1 MLLRGTGFIETNAG
15 AGIGWACCDYERQD
29 LTRPIVA
36 YIWITPDSVEGAT
49 PPAPYFQSV
58 SPGSG
63 GIDVELRCSE
73 AVDGFELSH
82 STIALPDLDLIQY
95 SQSGDFHVT
104 TEVQQYLFG
113 RTVRTGKRSDWT
125 PYGTSPPGYS
135 PWETVWNDSFSH
147 YTGHTAY
154 PGLSHVWGT
163 GGDYVYVRFAS
174 PNRVCCHD
182 FYNPQSL
189 SIFGTSTGVLGS
201 YWGARHQFKA
211 YFNWYGTSDENAEEL
226 GVVFGARVAILT
238 SYLTETYYV
247 LAGRRKNATELYFR
261 LYSVTGS
268 TFTQL
273 DISGNVHSYFPL
285 LTTPYDIQITRTGD
299 DFYVHKISTG
309 EEVWHTTDDS
319 IPPATTRIYTGVWM
333 TGPIPLGSGGTPYIW
348 DYWKIYRMVSGLDPA
363 VVDPGHPYDGLQP
376 PSFLSTG
383 AGLSEEFALS
393 KYVLQ
398 ETGNDN
404 ADYVQYTLGN
414 LPDRQPKV
422 KAKAYDPA
430 TQTWSDTGSRDLR
443 LSTDIVAADYGGTG
457 ADLSGGGA
465 VGDILIADDA
475 TTFKRLA
482 GNTAATQKFLAQTG
496 TGAASADPTWETVDL
511 SDYVTTAGLTAGA
524 IPKASDTH
532 ALADS
537 LITESGAVVSIEGD
551 LTLNA
556 DTTGENRT
564 LTIKGYD
571 TGASAVKSL
580 TATITTTGFPYFA
593 WAGQRFFHS
602 SFSSTNLFVGY
613 QAGNTTL
620 TGSGSEATQNTG
632 VGYQALQNLTTG
644 AANLAFGYQALA
656 SCSTGTY
663 NCAFGSQSLYTCGAG
678 IGNTGFGWASLYRLT
693 DGDYNVAIGQHSG
706 FNLAGASY
714 NTLAGYASGF
724 GLTSGGYNTCL
735 GGYAGSALTT
745 VDRCTFIGHE
755 NAKNVTGTDN
765 TAIGWASLYDAGGG
779 TYHTAIGSLAGRY
792 NTGTQG
798 TFLGYGAGYTSTGNG
813 MVCLGYKAGYY
824 ETAANK
830 LFIDNASRTNE
841 ADARAKALIY
851 GIFAATTAGQSLYFN
866 SNVWVSD
873 VLDTNG
879 RILNTV
885 TKTADYTATVNDDVI
900 VANKATAITI
910 TLPAATG
917 SGRRFIVKSIGVG
930 ACTIDGDG
938 ADTIDGAATA
948 VLTQWDA
955 AQLIDYASNAW
966 IIV

>member
-63 GIDVELRCSE
+63 GIDVKLRCSE
-73 AVDGFELSH
+73 TVDGFELSH

-147 YTGHTAY
+147 YTGDTAY

-163 GGDYVYVRFAS
+163 GGDYVYVLFAS
-174 PNRVCCHD
+174 PNRVCCHKIGS
-182 FYNPQSL
+182 PQSL
-189 SIFGTSTGVLGS
+189 SIFGTATGVQGS

-211 YFNWYGTSDENAEEL
+211 YFNWYGTSKAEEL

-363 VVDPGHPYDGLQP
+363 VVDPGHPYDGLQAAELT
-376 PSFLSTG
+376 SAFG
-383 AGLSEEFALS
+383 AGYRFLIEAN
-393 KYVLQ
+393 
-398 ETGNDN
+398 NDVEDFCHFRVGDS
-404 ADYVQYTLGN
+404 AA
-414 LPDRQPKV
+414 RQPKV
-422 KAKAYDPA
+422 A
-430 TQTWSDTGSRDLR
+430 TYRWDSVAEDYVAEDERDLR

-465 VGDILIADDA
+465 VGDLIIADDA

-482 GNTAATQKFLAQTG
+482 GNITATQKFLSQTG
-496 TGAASADPTWETVDL
+496 DGAASADPTWETVDL
-511 SDYVTTAGLTAGA
+511 SSYVTTTGLTAGTV
-524 IPKASDTH
+524 PKASDTH

-551 LTLNA
+551 ITLNA
-556 DTTGENRT
+556 DGVGENRT

-571 TGASAVKSL
+571 TGASAVRSFTINVSAAGGAYLDVSNSENLYLQNTTTYFDEYGSLYNTTSSSRTGNVFLQYYVVENTASCTMYGIFFENKKSNENTANTYYNFYGRPFVNAASANCRIGTAYGYYAKSKTNAAGGL
-580 TATITTTGFPYFA
+580 TATLTNYYPFIVALHESAGAGTATLTNIYGFYYTANPAYTNQYA
-593 WAGQRFFHS
+593 IVTEAGAVILNESGGDYDCRIEGDADA
-602 SFSSTNLFVGY
+602 NLFFTD
-613 QAGNTTL
+613 AGNDR
-620 TGSGSEATQNTG
+620 
-632 VGYQALQNLTTG
+632 VGIGTNAPAAKLDVAGTVKLG
-644 AANLAFGYQALA
+644 AADTDAIT
-656 SCSTGTY
+656 CTGRLIIRTV
-663 NCAFGSQSLYTCGAG
+663 NDAG
-678 IGNTGFGWASLYRLT
+678 MAATNGTVGEI
-693 DGDYNVAIGQHSG
+693 V
-706 FNLAGASY
+706 FNSDDTKFYG
-714 NTLAGYASGF
+714 
-724 GLTSGGYNTCL
+724 
-735 GGYAGSALTT
+735 
-745 VDRCTFIGHE
+745 CT
-755 NAKNVTGTDN
+755 VTGTPA
-765 TAIGWASLYDAGGG
+765 TWS
-779 TYHTAIGSLAGRY
+779 
-792 NTGTQG
+792 
-798 TFLGYGAGYTSTGNG
+798 
-813 MVCLGYKAGYY
+813 
-824 ETAANK
+824 
-830 LFIDNASRTNE
+830 
-841 ADARAKALIY
+841 AL
-851 GIFAATTAGQSLYFN
+851 N
-866 SNVWVSD
+866 
-873 VLDTNG
+873 
-879 RILNTV
+879 
-885 TKTADYTATVNDDVI
+885 
-900 VANKATAITI
+900 
-910 TLPAATG
+910 
-917 SGRRFIVKSIGVG
+917 
-930 ACTIDGDG
+930 
-938 ADTIDGAATA
+938 
-948 VLTQWDA
+948 
-955 AQLIDYASNAW
+955 
-966 IIV
+966 